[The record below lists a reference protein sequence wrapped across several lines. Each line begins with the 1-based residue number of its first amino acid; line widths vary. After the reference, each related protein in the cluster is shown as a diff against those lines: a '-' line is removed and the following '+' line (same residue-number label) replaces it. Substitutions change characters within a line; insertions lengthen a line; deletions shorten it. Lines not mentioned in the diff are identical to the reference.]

1 MAQGMLQHRWLRAR
15 ESAAPKD
22 EAGEFERRAAHGYHH
37 HEKGHIQRYGEYMNG
52 VTALVESLA
61 GSSAALVFSA
71 ARAAAAAA
79 RVSALNRLMARGAGA
94 LVGGHRAAYR
104 WRARGRARRGGA
116 GAADG
121 PSRSKRWLI

>member
-1 MAQGMLQHRWLRAR
+1 MLQHRWLRAR

-79 RVSALNRLMARGAGA
+79 RVSALNRLMAREPAPSS
-94 LVGGHRAAYR
+94 VGTGQLTDGEREEERAEEELEQLTGHRGAK
-104 WRARGRARRGGA
+104 GG
-116 GAADG
+116 
-121 PSRSKRWLI
+121 